1 MPDSPQQPEKKK
13 QRTWG
18 VSSSARIERAEPQE
32 EPTSPC
38 KHLTTHILREINI
51 FMQWARAP
59 GRMKGRGRTATSR
72 LRKEMV
78 RLRFTP
84 LLLLPAEYGG
94 HPLAGHLK
102 AIRPWGQKVPAKGKG
117 KAASPVYVNDSS
129 EEGSTYK
136 PSEPGHEEGEG
147 GGKERGEEEVCL
159 SHNLVE
165 VLIYTGNRHQQMQ
178 KRSRSSKGRRGRRSW

>member
-1 MPDSPQQPEKKK
+1 
-13 QRTWG
+13 
-18 VSSSARIERAEPQE
+18 
-32 EPTSPC
+32 
-38 KHLTTHILREINI
+38 
-51 FMQWARAP
+51 MQWARAP

-136 PSEPGHEEGEG
+136 PS
-147 GGKERGEEEVCL
+147 
-159 SHNLVE
+159 
-165 VLIYTGNRHQQMQ
+165 
-178 KRSRSSKGRRGRRSW
+178 